1 MNGLIYL
8 LQVNFYLL
16 AFYAFYRLVLSKET
30 FFTQNRFYLIGTTLL
45 SFGIPVL
52 QSDWLKDWFAPK
64 KVQQVVQQ
72 FNSEAYELF
81 LKAQPEIEQINI
93 GEVLSWV
100 YFTVVGIL
108 VIRLAYRLTRAYN
121 WVKNPQGEIQAC
133 SFFGYIAVDDNL
145 EGREAIMVHEQVH
158 AQQLHSAD
166 ILFFELN
173 TIINWFNPIAYL
185 YQNEIRKIHEYI
197 ADEAASET
205 LSKKSEYALL
215 LFHENFG
222 VKPQKLTNSFFNQ
235 SILKQRIM
243 MLQKNKSKK
252 VTLLKYGLIAP
263 LFLGMLV
270 LSSAFVSKQTTQ
282 QVAKSVLT
290 DTIPTPPIP
299 PNPPKPEA
307 QKKAPKLGI
316 KGDDNLIYIVNGK
329 EISVA
334 ELKKIDKNS
343 ILSIEIKGKGMVINL
358 KPATAIGDSSATQQ
372 NAEFRKWVEGE
383 KLKEEVIV
391 IKPNT
396 KKGYQSDSNKP
407 LTVIDGKLIEA
418 GFDTNTINPNTIESI
433 SVLKGE
439 SAVKAYGKAGKN
451 GVIQI
456 TLKK

>member
-108 VIRLAYRLTRAYN
+108 VIRLAYRLTRAYR
-121 WVKNPQGEIQAC
+121 WVRNPQGEIQAC

-197 ADEAASET
+197 ADETASET

>member
-108 VIRLAYRLTRAYN
+108 VIRLAYRLTRAYR
-121 WVKNPQGEIQAC
+121 WVRNPQGEIQAC

-185 YQNEIRKIHEYI
+185 FQNEIRKIHEYI

-205 LSKKSEYALL
+205 LSKKSDYALL

-222 VKPQKLTNSFFNQ
+222 VKPQELTNSFFNQ

-243 MLQKNKSKK
+243 MLQKDKSKK

-282 QVAKSVLT
+282 QIAKSVLT

-307 QKKAPKLGI
+307 PKKALKLGI

-343 ILSIEIKGKGMVINL
+343 IRTIDIKGKAMVINL

-383 KLKEEVIV
+383 KLKEGVIV

-418 GFDTNTINPNTIESI
+418 GFDMNTINPNAIESI

>member
-1 MNGLIYL
+1 
-8 LQVNFYLL
+8 
-16 AFYAFYRLVLSKET
+16 
-30 FFTQNRFYLIGTTLL
+30 
-45 SFGIPVL
+45 
-52 QSDWLKDWFAPK
+52 
-64 KVQQVVQQ
+64 
-72 FNSEAYELF
+72 
-81 LKAQPEIEQINI
+81 
-93 GEVLSWV
+93 
-100 YFTVVGIL
+100 
-108 VIRLAYRLTRAYN
+108 
-121 WVKNPQGEIQAC
+121 
-133 SFFGYIAVDDNL
+133 
-145 EGREAIMVHEQVH
+145 MVHEQVH

-166 ILFFELN
+166 ILFFELS

-222 VKPQKLTNSFFNQ
+222 VKSQKLTNSFFNQ

-282 QVAKSVLT
+282 QVTKSVLT

-307 QKKAPKLGI
+307 PKKAPKLGI

-343 ILSIEIKGKGMVINL
+343 FHSIEIKGKGMVINL

-372 NAEFRKWVEGE
+372 NAEFKKWVEGE

-396 KKGYQSDSNKP
+396 KIRYQSNSNKP

-418 GFDTNTINPNTIESI
+418 GFDSNTINPNTIESI

>member
-30 FFTQNRFYLIGTTLL
+30 FFTLNRFYLIGTTLL

-52 QSDWLKDWFAPK
+52 QSDLVKNWFAPK
-64 KVQQVVQQ
+64 QVQQVIQQ

-81 LKAQPEIEQINI
+81 LRAQPEIEQISI

-100 YFTVVGIL
+100 YLTVVGIL
-108 VIRLAYRLTRAYN
+108 VIRLAYRLTRAYR

-166 ILFFELN
+166 ILFFELS

-222 VKPQKLTNSFFNQ
+222 VKSQKLTNSFFNQ

-307 QKKAPKLGI
+307 PKKALKLGI

-343 ILSIEIKGKGMVINL
+343 IRTIDIKGKGMVINL

-396 KKGYQSDSNKP
+396 KIRYQSNSNKP

-418 GFDTNTINPNTIESI
+418 GFDSNTINPNTIESI

>member
-30 FFTQNRFYLIGTTLL
+30 FFTQNRFYLIGTALL

-52 QSDWLKDWFAPK
+52 QSDWVKDWFAPK
-64 KVQQVVQQ
+64 QVQQVVQQ

-197 ADEAASET
+197 ADETASET

>member
-30 FFTQNRFYLIGTTLL
+30 FFSQNRFYLIGTTLL
-45 SFGIPVL
+45 SFGIPML

-64 KVQQVVQQ
+64 QVQQVVQQ

-81 LKAQPEIEQINI
+81 LKAQPEIEQISI
-93 GEVLSWV
+93 GGVLSWV

-222 VKPQKLTNSFFNQ
+222 VKSQKLTNSFFNQ

-282 QVAKSVLT
+282 QVTKSVLT

-307 QKKAPKLGI
+307 PKKAPKLGI

-343 ILSIEIKGKGMVINL
+343 IHSIEIKGKGMVINL

-396 KKGYQSDSNKP
+396 KIRYQSNSNKP

>member
-30 FFTQNRFYLIGTTLL
+30 FFTLNRFYLIGTTLL

-52 QSDWLKDWFAPK
+52 QSDLVKNWFAPK
-64 KVQQVVQQ
+64 QVQQVIQQ

-81 LKAQPEIEQINI
+81 LRAQPEIEQISI

-100 YFTVVGIL
+100 YLTVVGIL
-108 VIRLAYRLTRAYN
+108 VIRLAYRLTRAYR

-222 VKPQKLTNSFFNQ
+222 VKSQELTNSFFNQ

-290 DTIPTPPIP
+290 DTIPTPPVP

-307 QKKAPKLGI
+307 PKKAPKLGI

-343 ILSIEIKGKGMVINL
+343 FHSIEIKGKGMVINL

-372 NAEFRKWVEGE
+372 NAEFKKWVEGE

-396 KKGYQSDSNKP
+396 KIRYQSNSNKP

>member
-30 FFTQNRFYLIGTTLL
+30 FFTQNRFYLIGTALL

-52 QSDWLKDWFAPK
+52 QSDWVKDWFAPK
-64 KVQQVVQQ
+64 QVQQVVQQ

-185 YQNEIRKIHEYI
+185 FQNEIRKIHEYI